1 MMTLA
6 AVFALAAGIPLGLAP
21 LHLADAFEAPIPEDS
36 GDRIRGL
43 QYSDLASSQRVAPT
57 YFEYARWSDELTTF
71 EAIGAART
79 GNHNLPS
86 QGGGGAPVLGAEV
99 TASTFQ
105 ILRAVPLL
113 GRPLNRGDEIEGAPD
128 VVVVGYD
135 LWRARLGGDPEVIG
149 TTLRVGRV
157 PRTIVGVMP
166 E

>member
-1 MMTLA
+1 MKLGLRMLRKHPVMTLA

-86 QGGGGAPVLGAEV
+86 QGGGGAPA
-99 TASTFQ
+99 
-105 ILRAVPLL
+105 
-113 GRPLNRGDEIEGAPD
+113 
-128 VVVVGYD
+128 
-135 LWRARLGGDPEVIG
+135 LGGGVAVDPDSKRKPFFVF
-149 TTLRVGRV
+149 
-157 PRTIVGVMP
+157 
-166 E
+166 